1 MSLPDDPTPI
11 LLARF
16 NQNINAIALA
26 VGEVRMWI
34 ERQGDHETADSI
46 RSYLAVLESNSDTIV
61 AGMAELIQ
69 RWRPEEP
76 KDPED

>member
-26 VGEVRMWI
+26 VGEVRLWI
-34 ERQGDHETADSI
+34 ERQGDQETADSI
-46 RSYLAVLESNSDTIV
+46 LGYLAVLESNSDTIV

-76 KDPED
+76 KDPDD

>member
-26 VGEVRMWI
+26 VGEIRMWI
-34 ERQGDHETADSI
+34 ERQGDQETSHSI
-46 RSYLAVLESNSDTIV
+46 RSYLAVLESNSETIV

-69 RWRPEEP
+69 RWKPEEP

>member
-26 VGEVRMWI
+26 VGEIRLWI
-34 ERQGDHETADSI
+34 ERQGDQETSDSI
-46 RSYLAVLESNSDTIV
+46 RSYLAVLESNSETIV

-69 RWRPEEP
+69 RWKPEEP

>member
-34 ERQGDHETADSI
+34 ERQGDQATSDSI
-46 RSYLAVLESNSDTIV
+46 LSYLAVLESNSDTIV

-69 RWRPEEP
+69 RWKPEEP

>member
-16 NQNINAIALA
+16 NQNINAIAL
-26 VGEVRMWI
+26 GEVRMWI
-34 ERQGDHETADSI
+34 ERQGDQETSDSI

>member
-34 ERQGDHETADSI
+34 ERQGDQATSDSI
-46 RSYLAVLESNSDTIV
+46 LSYLAVLENNSDTIV

-69 RWRPEEP
+69 RWKPEEP

>member
-26 VGEVRMWI
+26 VGEVRLWI
-34 ERQGDHETADSI
+34 ERQGDQATSDSI

-69 RWRPEEP
+69 RWKPEEP

>member
-16 NQNINAIALA
+16 NQNINAIASG
-26 VGEVRMWI
+26 VDEIRMWI
-34 ERQGDHETADSI
+34 ERQGGQETYNSV
-46 RSYLAVLESNSDTIV
+46 RSYLAILESNSDTIV

>member
-26 VGEVRMWI
+26 VSEVRMWI
-34 ERQGDHETADSI
+34 ERQGDQATSDSI

-69 RWRPEEP
+69 RWKPEEP

>member
-16 NQNINAIALA
+16 NQNINAVASA
-26 VGEVRMWI
+26 VDEIRIWI
-34 ERQGDHETADSI
+34 ERQGDQETSGSI
-46 RSYLAVLESNSDTIV
+46 RSYLAILESNSDIIV
-61 AGMAELIQ
+61 VGMAELVQ
-69 RWRPEEP
+69 RWRPEDQ

>member
-1 MSLPDDPTPI
+1 MPLPDDPTPI

-34 ERQGDHETADSI
+34 EHQGDQETSDSI